1 MQKFNCSKYIH
12 FTRGLYYFFHFPH
25 KTFMWAYG
33 FITKKLQ
40 MLVQIN
46 IYESLNILNTKLANI
61 GWIFWKFRLVKFG
74 VFKIEFEYTDY
85 FFMLQSYFLIF

>member
-1 MQKFNCSKYIH
+1 
-12 FTRGLYYFFHFPH
+12 
-25 KTFMWAYG
+25 MWAYG

-74 VFKIEFEYTDY
+74 VFKIEFEYTGY
-85 FFMLQSYFLIF
+85 IFYASILFSNFLKMTMFSMDLAKNPLVR